1 MERDLC
7 GLNLYDLNTM
17 YEREAERLNTAL
29 LNGAL
34 WEELKDQRKNVTELA
49 IAIHKKTQVIN
60 SNPAESVYR
69 KESDAPESFGK

>member
-7 GLNLYDLNTM
+7 GLNLDDLNTM
-17 YEREAERLNTAL
+17 YEREEASLNTAL

-34 WEELKDQRKNVTELA
+34 WEEVRDQRKNVTELA
-49 IAIHKKTQVIN
+49 IAIHKKTQIIN

-69 KESDAPESFGK
+69 KDSEAPEFI